1 MNFSDSKNP
10 NGDSL
15 DQASQDYSY
24 SFSYSAEASQAT
36 PTKAASRVT
45 TATTYSSKI
54 YTASNWTTS

>member
-24 SFSYSAEASQAT
+24 SFCYPAEASQAT
-36 PTKAASRVT
+36 PTKAAST
-45 TATTYSSKI
+45 LATATTYSSKTYI
-54 YTASNWTTS
+54 ASN